1 MKKLLLII
9 GFVLSFGMLK
19 SQYDAALH
27 FDGLDDYVPI
37 KKPTDLSGPSHI
49 TLEVWINCDNFNSS
63 PCETCAPLIWE
74 QNSIYR
80 LGTGNTKDLYI
91 QLTDGTTSQS
101 VVKKQVLSDSTWH
114 HVAATFDGKY
124 IRLYLDGNI
133 LDSTKANF
141 QALKYTTS
149 NTEVWIGDPKTGYGG
164 TIDEPRIWDY
174 ARTQQ
179 EIRESMVSRY
189 KSNKSGLLVQLSF
202 DEGDPYQDNTKLSTV
217 YDLSTNSN
225 DGTLGNMTLTGKTSN
240 FVIGRTYCD
249 STVYGKNDVKAC
261 GKFIS
266 PSGNLNVTKSG
277 TYMDTVKS
285 VGGCDSVIT
294 YTVKILSATGATL
307 KLTGCDSV
315 ASPTVK
321 DLFYYK
327 SGTYQERIT
336 NSVGCDSNINVIV
349 NITRP
354 SVTKYA
360 YDECYSATLKG
371 SGKIVTKSGV
381 YVDSFKAYGG
391 CDSLIVHDVT
401 IKEASFAKQKLNFCR
416 FVVCP
421 TDKNT
426 VYKAEGTYFDTIANA
441 IGCDSIIQYD
451 VISVKSFGEV
461 DIRSC
466 TDWKSP
472 SGKVFTSTGKYL
484 DTLFGMNSKACDSI
498 VTINLT
504 ILAPTNESLSATE
517 CDEYYTPS
525 GKRITKS
532 GKVNDIIQSTLGCD
546 SIIYTIDVN
555 IVNVV
560 TTVSRDW
567 NELISDATAADSY
580 QWLDCK
586 DNYSAINGATSA
598 SYSPGGNGEFAV
610 EVTQGKCIDTSR
622 CNVFAFSGV
631 DGLTNYKFK
640 LVPNPS
646 SGWFEIVSVNGLE
659 MSSIEIFDFNGKRVY
674 NWTGEKLLS
683 KSIDLGE
690 VASGVYEVRMTHTKG
705 TESLR
710 LMID

>member
-9 GFVLSFGMLK
+9 GFVLSFGILK

-37 KKPTDLSGPSHI
+37 KKPTGLSGPSQI
-49 TLEVWINCDNFNSS
+49 TLEVWINCDNFSSS

-74 QNSIYR
+74 QNSVYR
-80 LGTGNTKDLYI
+80 LGTGNTRDLYI

-101 VVKKQVLSDSTWH
+101 VVKKQILKDTTWH

-164 TIDEPRIWDY
+164 TIDEPRIWNY
-174 ARTQQ
+174 ARTQK

-189 KSNKSGLLVQLSF
+189 KSNEPGLLLQMTF

-217 YDLSTNSN
+217 YDLSSKSN
-225 DGTLGNMTLTGKTSN
+225 DGTLGNMALKGNTSN

-249 STVYGKNDVKAC
+249 STVYGKASVKAC
-261 GKFIS
+261 GKYVS

-277 TYMDTVKS
+277 NYMDTVKS
-285 VGGCDSVIT
+285 IGGCDSVISYSVT
-294 YTVKILSATGATL
+294 ILSATGSTI
-307 KLTGCDSV
+307 KLLGCDSV

-321 DLFYYK
+321 DLYYYK

-336 NSVGCDSNINVIV
+336 NSVGCDSNINVV
-349 NITRP
+349 VTITRP
-354 SVTKYA
+354 SVTKYS
-360 YDECYSATLKG
+360 YNECYSAKLNG
-371 SGKIVTKSGV
+371 SGKVVTKSGT
-381 YVDSFKAYGG
+381 YIDSFKAWAG
-391 CDSLIVHDVT
+391 CDSVIIHEVK
-401 IKEASFAKQKLNFCR
+401 IKEASYAKQTLNFCR

-421 TDKNT
+421 TDKT
-426 VYKAEGTYFDTIANA
+426 VVYKAEGTYYDTIPNA

-451 VISVKSFGEV
+451 VVSVKSFGEV

-472 SGKVFTSTGKYL
+472 SGKVFSTSGKYL
-484 DTLFGMNSKACDSI
+484 DTLFGMNTKACDSI
-498 VTINLT
+498 VTINLE
-504 ILAPTNESLSATE
+504 ILTPTNEAFSVTE

-532 GKVNDIIQSTLGCD
+532 GKVNDILESSLGCD
-546 SIIYTIDVN
+546 SVVYTIDVN
-555 IVNVV
+555 IINVV
-560 TTVSRDW
+560 TTISRDW
-567 NELISDATAADSY
+567 NELISDASTADAY
-580 QWLDCK
+580 QWLNCK
-586 DNYSAINGATSA
+586 DNYSVIDGATSA

-622 CNVFAFSGV
+622 CSVFAFTGV
-631 DGLTNYKFK
+631 DGLTNYSFK
-640 LVPNPS
+640 VVPNPS
-646 SGWFEIVSVNGLE
+646 SGLFEIVSVNGLE
-659 MSSIEIFDFNGKRVY
+659 MSSIEIFDYNGKKVY
-674 NWTGEKLLS
+674 SWSGDMVMK
-683 KSIDLGE
+683 KVIDLGN
-690 VASGVYEVRMTHTKG
+690 VASGVYELRMIHNNG

>member
-1 MKKLLLII
+1 MKKILLII

-133 LDSTKANF
+133 LDSAKANF
-141 QALKYTTS
+141 QALKYTSS

-401 IKEASFAKQKLNFCR
+401 IKEASYAKQKLNFCR

-421 TDKNT
+421 TDKNV
-426 VYKAEGTYFDTIANA
+426 VYKAEGTYFDTITNA

-451 VISVKSFGEV
+451 VVSVKSFGEV

-504 ILAPTNESLSATE
+504 ILTPTNESLSVTE
-517 CDEYYTPS
+517 CDVYYTPS

-567 NELISDATAADSY
+567 NELISDATSADSY

-659 MSSIEIFDFNGKRVY
+659 MSSIEIFDFNGKCVY
-674 NWTGEKLLS
+674 NWAGEKLLS